1 MPAPRG
7 RPRGSKMPEDH
18 RDKIRNSN
26 ILNNLIQHCEGLR
39 DMSQTQV
46 TASLGLLKKCLPDLS
61 AVTVGGDKENP
72 ISIAVT
78 WKSPVKESSDDP
90 KAS

>member
-1 MPAPRG
+1 MPSSRG
-7 RPRGSKMPEDH
+7 RTAGFKMPEDH

-26 ILNNLIQHCEGLR
+26 ILSNLIKHCEGLR

-61 AVTVGGDKENP
+61 AVTVAGDPDNP
-72 ISIAVT
+72 LKHSHAVEVT
-78 WKSPVKESSDDP
+78 FVQAKPEDGK
-90 KAS
+90 